1 MAKSKKPS
9 AKKGSRVT
17 PRKDARRSSREY
29 MKDTF
34 RLYDTANEWMER
46 FIAGYDEIKE
56 RVDVPEEVKAKM
68 KEFIDNNQNPFSELV
83 QSQDEIA
90 LGIEKCLDN
99 TKLKWNDIEVEV
111 VTGHL
116 AMHTALDAGTARL
129 TEIMSL
135 AAEIAVE
142 IPDDVPKKE
151 SIPADE
157 LSGMSVR
164 EVAEKLG
171 VADRPEQMSESN
183 EEANS
188 VAPEVAAS

>member
-17 PRKDARRSSREY
+17 PRKDARRSNREY

-46 FIAGYDEIKE
+46 FAAGYNEIKE
-56 RVDVPEEVKAKM
+56 RTDVPEEVKAKM
-68 KEFIDNNQNPFSELV
+68 KEFIDNNQNPFGELV
-83 QSQDEIA
+83 QSQDELA
-90 LGIEKCLDN
+90 LGVEKCLDN
-99 TKLKWNDIEVEV
+99 IELKWNDIEVEV
-111 VTGHL
+111 VAGQL

-129 TEIMSL
+129 TEIMSE

-142 IPDDVPKKE
+142 IPDEVPKQE
-151 SIPADE
+151 SISADE

-171 VADRPEQMSESN
+171 VADRPAQESESN
-183 EEANS
+183 EKVNS
-188 VAPEVAAS
+188 VAPQVVAS